1 MNQVD
6 NWIQICHIILSFIYL
21 LILVTV
27 GKVPDTCQATR
38 YLSAVVVFIAWMDL
52 TFALRSL
59 MFGKLSNLGLY
70 ITLLLEVLFTILFML
85 NCASSFLSAQDKDFS
100 LVFQTELTT

>member
-1 MNQVD
+1 MD
-6 NWIQICHIILSFIYL
+6 NWIQICHIVLSFIYL

-70 ITLLLEVLFTILFML
+70 ITLLLEVFTIFTL
-85 NCASSFLSAQDKDFS
+85 NLIFILINVPNRHKPRH
-100 LVFQTELTT
+100 L

>member
-1 MNQVD
+1 MD
-6 NWIQICHIILSFIYL
+6 NWIQIFHIILSFIYL

-70 ITLLLEVLFTILFML
+70 ITLLLEVFTIFTSFSSFILNSEWSLLSLFTSIFL
-85 NCASSFLSAQDKDFS
+85 NS
-100 LVFQTELTT
+100 LVNQN

>member
-1 MNQVD
+1 M
-6 NWIQICHIILSFIYL
+6 
-21 LILVTV
+21 

-70 ITLLLEVLFTILFML
+70 ITLLLEV
-85 NCASSFLSAQDKDFS
+85 
-100 LVFQTELTT
+100 